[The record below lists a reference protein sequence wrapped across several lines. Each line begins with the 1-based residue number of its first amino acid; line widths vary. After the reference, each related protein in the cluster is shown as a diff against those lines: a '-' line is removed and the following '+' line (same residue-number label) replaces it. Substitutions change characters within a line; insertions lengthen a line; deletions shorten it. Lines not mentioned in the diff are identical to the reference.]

1 MRRLAPLNGSPR
13 PCMVAGT
20 AGTPMGAVYKDKP
33 KALPFPVTKPPLR
46 GGFVTQ
52 DLSVKQS
59 SCAWARD
66 LTRLIYNRT
75 VVFKF
80 IRTLIGVAD
89 PTASLEIAM
98 AEAEYFGLSPDEAKH
113 TARAKSWR
121 RPSQLSAEAS
131 LLISRSGERREPRRE
146 VCEPG
151 ERWHKKC
158 GDYKR
163 KNDNDSFCSSA
174 RNKFFQRFRN

>member
-1 MRRLAPLNGSPR
+1 
-13 PCMVAGT
+13 MVAGT

-75 VVFKF
+75 VVFKL
-80 IRTLIGVAD
+80 IRTLVCVAD

-98 AEAEYFGLSPDEAKH
+98 AEAEYFGLSAHEARH
-113 TARAKSWR
+113 TGGVVGAAVSGWR
-121 RPSQLSAEAS
+121 KE
-131 LLISRSGERREPRRE
+131 SGAL
-146 VCEPG
+146 G
-151 ERWHKKC
+151 L
-158 GDYKR
+158 
-163 KNDNDSFCSSA
+163 
-174 RNKFFQRFRN
+174 NKGRD